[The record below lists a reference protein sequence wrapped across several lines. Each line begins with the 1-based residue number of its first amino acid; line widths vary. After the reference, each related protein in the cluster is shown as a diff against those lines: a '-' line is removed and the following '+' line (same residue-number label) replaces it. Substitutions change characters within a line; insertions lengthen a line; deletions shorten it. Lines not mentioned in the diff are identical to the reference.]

1 MNPLQRHLL
10 VAGLVGSLGLAA
22 FAQSQPQP
30 QPPAA
35 AQSQPQTTE
44 RAVDKP
50 HHRGDRM
57 QKKVERKLGKLKQ
70 QLQITAAQ
78 EPAWTAW
85 AGAVKPGARM
95 QRPSRQEFAA
105 LTTPERIDRIRAAR
119 AQRDAEMD
127 RRLDA
132 TKSFYTTLTAEQ
144 KKVFDDASLRFA
156 QHHGKRGFSHRG

>member
-1 MNPLQRHLL
+1 MNSLQRHLL

-22 FAQSQPQP
+22 FAQTQAP
-30 QPPAA
+30 PPAA
-35 AQSQPQTTE
+35 AQSQPPSAD
-44 RAVDKP
+44 RAAQP
-50 HHRGDRM
+50 QQHGDRM

-119 AQRDAEMD
+119 TQRDAEMD

-144 KKVFDDASLRFA
+144 KKVFDDASLRFVH
-156 QHHGKRGFSHRG
+156 HHGKRGFSHRG